1 MGSVLDSQRQSPTS
15 GTRCQFC
22 RRETAFGR
30 LHPKRPSTDRCALC
44 DAKVRLSTL
53 PQFDAQAVL
62 STKRGQELATMYQ
75 GMPKQERFRFAA
87 PYGVHYLLTH
97 CFAVDPWEVYAELI
111 YEYKVYIRVGRLP
124 KIYLRPVQRTAP
136 RFAHGSFEGKRM

>member
-1 MGSVLDSQRQSPTS
+1 
-15 GTRCQFC
+15 
-22 RRETAFGR
+22 
-30 LHPKRPSTDRCALC
+30 
-44 DAKVRLSTL
+44 
-53 PQFDAQAVL
+53 
-62 STKRGQELATMYQ
+62 MYQ
-75 GMPKQERFRFAA
+75 GMPKQERFRAAKEWLFATLFAGGEDLFAA